1 MMSCTFPTSK
11 QYFSYYSISVSEV
24 GKTIHF
30 RDITST
36 EMNAKF
42 LIMQF
47 NEILL
52 SFLKRHAIALLA
64 FQPVLFL
71 CLRC

>member
-1 MMSCTFPTSK
+1 MKSQTSVAVQLTESVMMSCTLPTSK
-11 QYFSYYSISVSEV
+11 QYTSYYSISVSEV

-30 RDITST
+30 RDIIST
-36 EMNAKF
+36 KMNVEF

-52 SFLKRHAIALLA
+52 SF
-64 FQPVLFL
+64 
-71 CLRC
+71 